1 MSAFVKDITYPPA
14 DVYKDPQRLAEF
26 MQIIFDGRDA
36 GAYTR
41 MSILMLQARF
51 GAQMWVTKDVS
62 DDLQAADLNP
72 DDIKF
77 EEIEWPAKRLEVFFE
92 DPSIPSFLAALFT
105 NEEQR
110 QDLGRA
116 INGEADI
123 VTIALDQV
131 QMDKPLIHIQAE
143 DEEASMVSLTYTP
156 EDVDKFAAGDDLP
169 ENDER
174 PSSGWSVN
182 MSHDEEADLRQLTV
196 LLFKVLL
203 LASSEGHS
211 IRRTRDKPTRKQ
223 GGKPGFKNRPATD
236 RLIVEYLPR
245 HFVERRQAAEEEG
258 NTHKFNGRRGHW
270 RRFRS
275 EKFVNMKGKKKFIY
289 PIPGPDGTVPRKKF
303 VVRKVSGS

>member
-1 MSAFVKDITYPPA
+1 MFVKDITYPPA
-14 DVYKDPQRLAEF
+14 DVYKDPRQLEKF
-26 MQIIFDGRDA
+26 MQIAFETGDA

-41 MSILMLQARF
+41 MTVLALQARF

-62 DDLQAADLNP
+62 DDLQAADLSP

-77 EEIEWPAKRLEVFFE
+77 EEIEWPSKRLEVFFE
-92 DPSIPSFLAALFT
+92 DPSIPSFLAVLFT

-116 INGEADI
+116 INGEARI
-123 VTIALDQV
+123 VTVALDQV
-131 QMDKPLIHIQAE
+131 QMDKPIIHIQAE

-169 ENDER
+169 EHEKS
-174 PSSGWSVN
+174 PPSGWSVT
-182 MSHDEEADLRQLTV
+182 MSHDEETELRQLTV

-223 GGKPGFKNRPATD
+223 GGKPGFKNRPATE

-245 HFVERRQAAEEEG
+245 HFVERRQAAEAEG

-275 EKFVNMKGKKKFIY
+275 EKFVNMKGKKIFIY
-289 PIPGPDGTVPRKKF
+289 PILGPDGTVPRKKF
-303 VVRKVSGS
+303 IVRKLSGS